1 MRIPVTTLND
11 GYDFPLLGLG
21 TYKLSDEDVNKV
33 IRRAIELGYR
43 HIDTASFYGNEEAV
57 GKALNDAISAGDVA
71 REDLFVTTK
80 LWNDDQDRVAAA
92 YQESLKRLD
101 LEFIDLYLVHWPW
114 PQKGLYVSAFEELVH
129 LQGMGQLQS
138 VGVANFYP
146 EVLDEITKATGVTPV
161 LNQVELHAGFTQPEL
176 REYHTKHGIVT
187 EAWAPLARGKNFDD
201 PAIAGVADKHGV
213 TPAQV
218 VLAYLLQMGVS
229 VVPKTANPARL
240 EENLGALSVK
250 LDDADVAAL
259 DGVQG
264 ERMSGDPLTFP
275 GDVE

>member
-57 GKALNDAISAGDVA
+57 GKALNDAISAGDVT

-114 PQKGLYVSAFEELVH
+114 PQKGLYVPAFEELVH

-146 EVLDEITKATGVTPV
+146 EVLDEIAKATGVTPV

>member
-57 GKALNDAISAGDVA
+57 GKALNDAISAGDVT

-129 LQGMGQLQS
+129 LQGMGQL
-138 VGVANFYP
+138 
-146 EVLDEITKATGVTPV
+146 
-161 LNQVELHAGFTQPEL
+161 
-176 REYHTKHGIVT
+176 
-187 EAWAPLARGKNFDD
+187 
-201 PAIAGVADKHGV
+201 
-213 TPAQV
+213 
-218 VLAYLLQMGVS
+218 
-229 VVPKTANPARL
+229 
-240 EENLGALSVK
+240 
-250 LDDADVAAL
+250 
-259 DGVQG
+259 
-264 ERMSGDPLTFP
+264 
-275 GDVE
+275 

>member
-21 TYKLSDEDVNKV
+21 TYKLGPDEVDAV

-43 HIDTASFYGNEEAV
+43 HIDTASLYGNEEAV
-57 GKALNDAISAGDVA
+57 GKAIADAIAAGDVT
-71 REDLFVTTK
+71 REELFVTTK

-92 YQESLKRLD
+92 YQESLERLN

-129 LQGMGQLQS
+129 LQGMGRLQS

-146 EVLDEITKATGVTPV
+146 EVLDEIIQATGVAPV

-176 REYHTKHGIVT
+176 RAYHAKHNIVT
-187 EAWAPLARGKNFDD
+187 EAWAPLARAKNFDN
-201 PAIAGVADKHGV
+201 PAITGVAEKHGAS
-213 TPAQV
+213 PAQV

-229 VVPKTANPARL
+229 VVPKTSNLARL
-240 EENLGALSVK
+240 EENLGALEVK
-250 LDDADVAAL
+250 LDADDVAAL
-259 DGVQG
+259 DGVPG

-275 GDVE
+275 GDVN